1 MRIFGGQTLMPDTPA
16 EPDIIGGFSFGEF
29 GFAVVFCAQ
38 FLPGALAMMLIKREF
53 ISNIFGLAAYA
64 IYSVFIFIVFIFVL
78 HGKIPNVFIFIDM

>member
-1 MRIFGGQTLMPDTPA
+1 
-16 EPDIIGGFSFGEF
+16 
-29 GFAVVFCAQ
+29 
-38 FLPGALAMMLIKREF
+38 MMLIKREF